1 MSHSWVVD
9 IEKGKDIISVWDIQ
23 YKPALCYNSIF
34 KIAVS
39 CKVEVIHLP
48 PQCIVT
54 QGTAVNVITSDVSGT
69 PDSRTL

>member
-1 MSHSWVVD
+1 M
-9 IEKGKDIISVWDIQ
+9 IIAEAAKQPVSYI
-23 YKPALCYNSIF
+23 YNSIF
-34 KIAVS
+34 TIAVS